1 MMGSSATAARE
12 FVVSAAAVFQLL
24 DLRRV
29 QGQGHVAGNGLVASP
44 RVGLL
49 VRIPRRMGSAR
60 GPCRYAWG
68 RLGVLS
74 VMHGVPI

>member
-1 MMGSSATAARE
+1 MMGSSATAMRE
-12 FVVSAAAVFQLL
+12 FVVSAAALFQLL

-29 QGQGHVAGNGLVASP
+29 QGHVAGDGLVASP